1 MNKTKECSICKK
13 EVAENIETCWDCSI
27 AENKKDKSPTGYLAY
42 IGIALIIYSVWS
54 FFNEY
59 FDTYLFEQYRRGH
72 NSDLDIF
79 ASFLGYGFKYYL
91 PGIYLI
97 IFSFKKSKR
106 RTLIVKY
113 FTTFIVLSIIAIL
126 TILSYTYQK

>member
-13 EVAENIETCWDCSI
+13 EVADNIETCWDCSI
-27 AENKKDKSPTGYLAY
+27 AEIKKDKSPTGYLAY

-54 FFNEY
+54 FFDKY
-59 FDTYLFEQYRRGH
+59 FDTYLFEQYRRGN

-79 ASFLGYGFKYYL
+79 ASFLGYGFIYYI

-106 RTLIVKY
+106 RTLVVKY
-113 FTTFIVLSIIAIL
+113 LTAFIVLSIIAIL
-126 TILSYTYQK
+126 TILSYTYE

>member
-1 MNKTKECSICKK
+1 MEKTKECSICKK
-13 EVAENIETCWDCSI
+13 DVAENIETCWDCSI
-27 AENKKDKSPTGYLAY
+27 AEIKKDKSPTGYLAY
-42 IGIALIIYSVWS
+42 IGLALIIYTVYS
-54 FFNEY
+54 FFDKY
-59 FDTYLFEQYRRGH
+59 FVAIDKNQIT
-72 NSDLDIF
+72 NSEAF
-79 ASFLGYGFKYYL
+79 AIFLGEKFIYYI
-91 PGIYLI
+91 PAIYLI